1 MSVVSAHVSSC
12 PNHQTLRV
20 TPLETRFHVAAF
32 GLCGYECN
40 LGDMKEEER
49 AAVKAQIALYKE
61 WRDVPNGAA
70 FIEEEASM
78 TVRETQAV

>member
-49 AAVKAQIALYKE
+49 AAVKHRLRFTRSGGMYS
-61 WRDVPNGAA
+61 NGAA